1 LGCQVRKSDELHCL
15 LRGLNFLLTH
25 IPDEIYFLK
34 EPASQAPSDK
44 ISWNIREE
52 GDVFPYLLVNIGSG
66 VSILKVDSPT
76 SFERVSGSMIGGG
89 TYWGLCRLACCD
101 DKMTFEEAFALAEK
115 GDAKKVNMLVSD
127 IYGGDY
133 KAYNLPGDV
142 VASAFGKLMSK
153 DDTRKDITTGDIAR
167 GLLDMIAM
175 NVAQL
180 AYLNAM
186 RFRITRIIFAG
197 NFLRQNDLSMAMISF
212 AIHYWSQGE
221 MKACFLKHEGY
232 LGSLGVFLT
241 PDDEL
246 ESDTMSPHATTDNN
260 NHIDNNGV
268 DSCKNDDSD
277 KNDNNSLKTAQLF
290 KQDQKN
296 DNSQTNSKNV
306 LLSMLQNN
314 DKN

>member
-1 LGCQVRKSDELHCL
+1 
-15 LRGLNFLLTH
+15 
-25 IPDEIYFLK
+25 
-34 EPASQAPSDK
+34 
-44 ISWNIREE
+44 
-52 GDVFPYLLVNIGSG
+52 
-66 VSILKVDSPT
+66 
-76 SFERVSGSMIGGG
+76 
-89 TYWGLCRLACCD
+89 
-101 DKMTFEEAFALAEK
+101 
-115 GDAKKVNMLVSD
+115 
-127 IYGGDY
+127 
-133 KAYNLPGDV
+133 
-142 VASAFGKLMSK
+142 
-153 DDTRKDITTGDIAR
+153 
-167 GLLDMIAM
+167 
-175 NVAQL
+175 
-180 AYLNAM
+180 
-186 RFRITRIIFAG
+186 
-197 NFLRQNDLSMAMISF
+197 MISF